1 MPKVV
6 ALCATLAL
14 LALAALLGASGS
26 SSAPKK
32 TFKVGFIYVDPVGTT
47 GWSYQ
52 MDLGRKYVEAH
63 VPDVETTFL
72 QSVAEA
78 NVGAAIDQLVAQGS
92 QMIFATSFGYGPGV
106 VQKAKQYPNVLFE
119 HATGYMR
126 AKNVS
131 TYYTQHWQAAYLNG
145 VIAGKMTR
153 SNILGYVASFPITEI
168 IRDVNAYALGAQSVN
183 PKARVKVVVTSTW
196 YDPPKEK
203 QAARSLIDA
212 GADVLFGIE
221 DSPAVLQEA
230 AAHKGIFA
238 STWNSNMVKF
248 GPKAFLSAV
257 VVNWGK
263 YDAMRVRAAINGTWK
278 SIDWW
283 GSLKDGSVAIAP
295 FGQAVPKSV
304 RAVVRGRA
312 KALADGSFNPFKGPL
327 RDQKGKVRVAAGKAL
342 TFGQIVGWKWY
353 VHGVEGKA

>member
-1 MPKVV
+1 MRKVAAV
-6 ALCATLAL
+6 GAMLAL
-14 LALAALLGASGS
+14 LVAALLAASES
-26 SSAPKK
+26 SGAPKQ

-52 MDLGRKYVEAH
+52 MDVGRKYMQAH
-63 VPDVETTFL
+63 VPGVETTFL
-72 QSVAEA
+72 ESVAEA
-78 NVGAAIDQLVAQGS
+78 NVGAAIDQLVAQGV

-126 AKNVS
+126 AENVS

-145 VIAGKMTR
+145 VIAGKMTH
-153 SNILGYVASFPITEI
+153 SNVLGYVASFPITEI

-183 PKARVKVVVTSTW
+183 PKAKVKVVITSTW

-230 AAHKGIFA
+230 AAHKGVFA

-263 YDAMRVRAAINGTWK
+263 YDTMRVKAAMNGTWK
-278 SIDWW
+278 SMDWW

-295 FGQAVPKSV
+295 FGRAVPKSLRALV
-304 RAVVRGRA
+304 RAREKG
-312 KALADGSFNPFKGPL
+312 LANGTVNPFKGPL
-327 RDQKGKVRVAAGKAL
+327 RDQKDKLRVAAGKTL
-342 TFGQIVGWKWY
+342 SFGQIVGWNWY
-353 VHGVEGKA
+353 VQGVEGKA